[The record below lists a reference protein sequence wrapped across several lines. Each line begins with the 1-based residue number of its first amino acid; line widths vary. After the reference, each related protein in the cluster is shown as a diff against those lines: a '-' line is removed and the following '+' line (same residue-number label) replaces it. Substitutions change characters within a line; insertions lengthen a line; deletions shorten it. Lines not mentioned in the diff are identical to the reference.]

1 MYININIVWKLF
13 YVNIV
18 QSNKIKHRCFV
29 YGAIYSYFCETFG
42 TQGSADKFDS
52 HGTLLGS
59 NDIFLKWDIMWNLT
73 NLILPLGMVEVGN
86 VR

>member
-1 MYININIVWKLF
+1 MHKSGMLL
-13 YVNIV
+13 
-18 QSNKIKHRCFV
+18 S
-29 YGAIYSYFCETFG
+29 YSYKCFHYP
-42 TQGSADKFDS
+42 TQYTISTQSATDKFDS

-59 NDIFLKWDIMWNLT
+59 NDIFLKWDIKWTLK